1 MPSPSAGPDVWTHAE
16 GIDDVWTHAEG
27 IDAVWTHAEGI
38 DDVWTHA
45 EGIDA
50 EDVSALRC
58 GLPPR

>member
-27 IDAVWTHAEGI
+27 IDAEG
-38 DDVWTHA
+38 THA